1 MLNVYVC
8 EDDRKQLALFT
19 KCIQNTILIEALD
32 MQIVKSVTEPGE
44 ILDSLSA
51 TDPAGIFFLDIELAA
66 AMDGFTLAK
75 EIRRIQ
81 PRCFIIF
88 ITSHL
93 ELQRYTFQYKLEAL
107 DFIIKE
113 STQQVEA
120 RIRECL
126 LNRYVF
132 NIKYFFNPDPF

>member
-51 TDPAGIFFLDIELAA
+51 TDPAEVLYYFYNLPFGAA
-66 AMDGFTLAK
+66 ALHLPIQAGGFGFYHKGIHAAGGS
-75 EIRRIQ
+75 Q
-81 PRCFIIF
+81 NPGM
-88 ITSHL
+88 SH
-93 ELQRYTFQYKLEAL
+93 QYQGQIYRFKRSFAAMLSLEAWRT
-107 DFIIKE
+107 I
-113 STQQVEA
+113 
-120 RIRECL
+120 L
-126 LNRYVF
+126 LHPLSGN
-132 NIKYFFNPDPF
+132 YFF